1 MPLTMEHIPTSQV
14 AIPIG
19 ELIAVSGAN
28 GSMGS
33 HICNQLLS
41 LGYLVRGIVRSKE
54 RSAWLVNYFRN
65 KYRAGLFEL
74 TEVPDMTIPGA
85 CDEALAGAAGV
96 IHVAADT
103 SLELDPDVVV
113 PRIIATTMG
122 IAKSA
127 AKSLTC
133 KRFVYTSSSSAVS
146 EPEPGVPRTLTP
158 ATFNEE
164 VITLAYSKDLPGGIV
179 GGHMVY
185 AAGKT
190 KAEQELWNWH
200 HETSPQMVLN
210 VVIPSPCFG
219 SVLSPEKQGYSAANR
234 VLKMLWDGD
243 SSDDVANA
251 LIARNFTRPSGQP
264 RCLFGTNTEKEWFCD
279 VKDVSTLHVG
289 ALLLDQVKSERLFA
303 YAARYTINDILAI
316 FRDLSAGKT
325 FRDDV
330 ADAKSDLTDVPN
342 KTSSEVLG
350 LFGLSRWTTLEECL
364 ALLVKQWREL
374 SE

>member
-1 MPLTMEHIPTSQV
+1 MEHIPASQL
-14 AIPIG
+14 AIPVG

-33 HICNQLLS
+33 HICNQLLG
-41 LGYLVRGIVRSKE
+41 LGYPVRGIVRSKE
-54 RSAWLVNYFRN
+54 RSAWLVNYLTN
-65 KYRAGLFEL
+65 KYIAGLFEL
-74 TEVPDMTIPGA
+74 AEVPDMTIPGA
-85 CDEALAGAAGV
+85 CDEAIAGAAGV

-103 SLELDPDVVV
+103 SLELDPDIVV

-127 AKSLTC
+127 AKSHAC

-179 GGHMVY
+179 GGHTVY

-190 KAEQELWNWH
+190 KAEQELWNWY

-210 VVIPSPCFG
+210 VGTIAVIPSPCFG
-219 SVLSPEKQGYSAANR
+219 AVLNPEKQGYSAANR

-251 LIARNFTRPSGQP
+251 LIAQ
-264 RCLFGTNTEKEWFCD
+264 WFCD
-279 VKDVSTLHVG
+279 VKDVSTIHVG
-289 ALLLDQVKSERLFA
+289 ALLLDRVKSERLFA
-303 YAARYTINDILAI
+303 YAARYTINDILGI
-316 FRDLSAGKT
+316 FRDLSPGRT
-325 FRDDV
+325 FRDNV
-330 ADAKSDLTDVPN
+330 ADVKPDLTDAPN
-342 KTSSEVLG
+342 KAASEVLKV
-350 LFGLSRWTTLEECL
+350 LGLSRWTTLEECL
-364 ALLVKQWREL
+364 ALLVKQWSEL
-374 SE
+374 AV

>member
-1 MPLTMEHIPTSQV
+1 MEHIPTSQV

-41 LGYLVRGIVRSKE
+41 LGYPVRGIVRSKE
-54 RSAWLVNYFRN
+54 RSAWLVNYLTN
-65 KYRAGLFEL
+65 NYRAGLFEL
-74 TEVPDMTIPGA
+74 AEVPDMTIPGA
-85 CDEALAGAAGV
+85 CDEAIAGAAGV

-103 SLELDPDVVV
+103 SLELDPEVVV

-122 IAKSA
+122 IAESA

-146 EPEPGVPRTLTP
+146 EPEPGVRRTLTP
-158 ATFNEE
+158 ATFNDE
-164 VITLAYSKDLPGGIV
+164 VIRLAYSKGLPGGIV
-179 GGHMVY
+179 GGHTVY

-190 KAEQELWNWH
+190 RAEQELWNWY

-219 SVLSPEKQGYSAANR
+219 AVLSPEKQGYSAANR

-251 LIARNFTRPSGQP
+251 LIAQ
-264 RCLFGTNTEKEWFCD
+264 WFCD

-303 YAARYTINDILAI
+303 YAARCTINDILGI
-316 FRDLSAGKT
+316 FRNLSPGKT
-325 FRDDV
+325 FRGNVVDV
-330 ADAKSDLTDVPN
+330 KPDLTDVPN
-342 KTSSEVLG
+342 KTSSEVLEVLG
-350 LFGLSRWTTLEECL
+350 LARWTTLQECL
-364 ALLVKQWREL
+364 ALLVKQWSEL
-374 SE
+374 AV